1 MMKVDDYMS
10 ISTILS
16 SLDNLEKLHRSLLQL
31 AYDKTAL
38 IKNGDMEALDQ
49 LLKDEQAHVAAIAQM
64 DVQRQNA
71 VAEYLTDQGRS
82 VPTGPTVADVL
93 DAASDE
99 DATKLVEARDRL
111 LHAIH
116 DLKWQN
122 DLNQKLT
129 YQSLQFVNLSLD
141 MVRPQPESVNYSKTE
156 ISGKDQQSKDK
167 PSFDSHA

>member
-1 MMKVDDYMS
+1 MKVDDNMS
-10 ISTILS
+10 ITKLLAILN
-16 SLDNLEKLHRSLLQL
+16 NLEKLHSSLLKL

-49 LLKDEQAHVAAIAQM
+49 LIKDEQAHLAAISQM
-64 DVQRQNA
+64 DTQRQVS
-71 VAEYLTDQGRS
+71 VAEYLTNQGRS
-82 VPTGPTVADVL
+82 VPLQPTVADVL
-93 DAASDE
+93 QAAPE
-99 DATKLVEARDRL
+99 AEKTTLTEARDRL

-141 MVRPQPESVNYSKTE
+141 MVRPRPESVNYSKTE
-156 ISGKDQQSKDK
+156 ISGEKASKAQT
-167 PSFDSHA
+167 SFDSQA

>member
-1 MMKVDDYMS
+1 MS
-10 ISTILS
+10 TTTILATLGS
-16 SLDNLEKLHRSLLQL
+16 LEKLHKSLLKL

-49 LLKDEQAHVAAIAQM
+49 LIKDEQAHLAAISQM
-64 DVQRQNA
+64 DVKRQVD
-71 VAEYLTDQGRS
+71 VAEYLTNQGRS
-82 VPTGPTVADVL
+82 VPQNPTVADIIQ
-93 DAASDE
+93 AAPE
-99 DATKLVEARDRL
+99 AEKNTLEEARDRL

-141 MVRPQPESVNYSKTE
+141 MVRPRPESVNYSKTE
-156 ISGKDQQSKDK
+156 IKGQAQSKEQTT
-167 PSFDSHA
+167 FDSQA

>member
-1 MMKVDDYMS
+1 MKVDDNMS
-10 ISTILS
+10 ITTILT

-38 IKNGDMEALDQ
+38 IKNGDMDGLDQ
-49 LLKDEQAHVAAIAQM
+49 LIKGEQSHLAAIMQM
-64 DVQRQNA
+64 EQQRQRA
-71 VAEYLTDQGRS
+71 VVEFLTNQGRS
-82 VPTGPTVADVL
+82 VPVSPTVADVL
-93 DAASDE
+93 DVASE
-99 DATKLVEARDRL
+99 TEQQMLKESRDRL

-141 MVRPQPESVNYSKTE
+141 MVRPQSESLTYSKTE
-156 ISGKDQQSKDK
+156 IDGKKVSKEQTT
-167 PSFDSHA
+167 FDSHA